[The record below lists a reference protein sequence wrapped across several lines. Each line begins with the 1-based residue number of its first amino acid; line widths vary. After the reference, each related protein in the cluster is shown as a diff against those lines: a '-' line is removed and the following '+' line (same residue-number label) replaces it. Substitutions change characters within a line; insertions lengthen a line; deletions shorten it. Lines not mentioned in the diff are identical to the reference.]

1 MYVAHTAA
9 YINGFIH
16 NNQIFCPSTVSP
28 TFDDLADEIY
38 RCSFLWNLRTGRKG
52 HVGEDCTQPIQIE
65 VKEENIFVLVFFN
78 IGNVVERKF
87 FRGRL
92 SLVHGISRNE
102 IVTVEGKWLVRVR
115 ARVMGP
121 VELAV
126 TS

>member
-1 MYVAHTAA
+1 M
-9 YINGFIH
+9 
-16 NNQIFCPSTVSP
+16 
-28 TFDDLADEIY
+28 
-38 RCSFLWNLRTGRKG
+38 GRKG
-52 HVGEDCTQPIQIE
+52 HVGGDCTQPLRIE
-65 VKEENIFVLVFFN
+65 VYQENIFVLVFFN

-102 IVTVEGKWLVRVR
+102 IVTVEGKWLARVR